1 MKFKLTKARRHPL
14 QGLEVTDEFGVAYL
28 THTKRSVLEAG
39 AVMFLAN
46 YPEPCPYQV
55 IVNFKGQEDM
65 PDNEWLWD
73 GTDDPETLTIAR
85 AYEYDDFPSSRD
97 WTDIPL
103 NF

>member
-39 AVMFLAN
+39 AVMFLQN
-46 YPEPCPYQV
+46 YPTECPHKV
-55 IVNFKGQEDM
+55 KFKLDGREYEM
-65 PDNEWLWD
+65 D
-73 GTDDPETLTIAR
+73 GTDDPETLAIAKV
-85 AYEYDDFPSSRD
+85 YEYDDFPSSRD